1 MTTLGNTLEDSLAR
15 LKLAAEKRSLELDS
29 MLADSPP
36 SIPCD
41 LHGTDREL
49 SRELSSRA
57 GRAAYAP
64 CQTCRA
70 ERNEAAL
77 VERIN
82 RAGVPLNLCKATL
95 DNWEPESETD
105 EAHLEQ
111 VQAFIRAR
119 RGFLVMLG
127 ALGTGKTHLAAAITR
142 QFPHPM
148 FIKQSELLRR
158 LRDTYRDKAA
168 RDPVDDAQDAD
179 LLVLDEMGLSGGGR
193 DELPMLHDV
202 LDHRYNER
210 KPTVLTGNIT
220 FEQMQ
225 QVVGERM
232 ADRLRESAF
241 AVLMFGGGSRRR
253 DARDRYFAMED

>member
-1 MTTLGNTLEDSLAR
+1 MTTIDSALEASLAR
-15 LKLAAEKRSLELDS
+15 LKLAADKRSAELDA
-29 MLADSPP
+29 MLAGSPP
-36 SIPCD
+36 TILCPVHD
-41 LHGTDREL
+41 TGREL

-57 GRAAYAP
+57 GRAVYAP

-70 ERNEAAL
+70 ECQEVAI

-95 DNWEPESETD
+95 DNWQPESDTD

-111 VQAFIRAR
+111 VRAFIRAK

-142 QFPHPM
+142 HFPHPM

-158 LRDTYRDKAA
+158 LRDTYRNKAA

-220 FEQMQ
+220 LEQMQ

-232 ADRLRESAF
+232 ADRLRGR
-241 AVLMFGGGSRRR
+241 LRRLDVWR
-253 DARDRYFAMED
+253 R